1 MALTEDEAA
10 VYDRQIRLWGV
21 EAQKRLRD
29 AKMLLVGLDGLGAEV
44 CKNVVLTGIKS
55 LTLLDDQCSCED
67 DRMVQFLIPPDCIGQ
82 NRAIASLQRAKE
94 LNPLVE
100 ISACTDNVDTLPD
113 SYFQQFDLVCMCGY
127 TKNTM
132 FRIGSICHQR
142 NIKLYCG
149 NVYGF
154 CGFFFADLVHHSFT
168 EEINQP
174 VKKTEANPAVPSKTV
189 KTEVIVRQ
197 NDVDYVEI
205 KEALQ
210 VDYKL
215 FRPTRL
221 RRTSKVFF
229 LMKVID
235 EFYQRNKS
243 SSTDSLAD
251 VDNLKHVRDELFGD
265 DSEKLLPLS
274 YLQNCQGKLN
284 PICAIVGGILAQ
296 DVIKALSAREAPVNN
311 FFFYDGNKSEG
322 VVDKLCL

>member
-132 FRIGSICHQR
+132 
-142 NIKLYCG
+142 
-149 NVYGF
+149 
-154 CGFFFADLVHHSFT
+154 
-168 EEINQP
+168 
-174 VKKTEANPAVPSKTV
+174 
-189 KTEVIVRQ
+189 
-197 NDVDYVEI
+197 DVDYVEI
-205 KEALQ
+205 KKALQ